1 MLRTVTI
8 VPAVLTNNK
17 QDYRAQLER
26 INMYTKHIQVDVT
39 DGKFAT
45 NETLDITNLW
55 WPQGWTVDL
64 HLMVEQPSFYMD
76 TVFKLHPA
84 LCIFHAEAKEN
95 LLPIFEMLHAQGI
108 KAGVALLKTTY
119 PGRVK
124 QYIEAADHV
133 LIFAGDLGRQGGA
146 ADMMQMEKIK
156 IIRGMKPEVEIG
168 TYVLSPRV
176 KAIVSVYT
184 TKEVNEK
191 GYEAHKEYIDIQYL
205 VSGVEKIG
213 FVSLEYLKETKSY
226 NVEKDIAFY
235 DERGVEPQ
243 DLLLGNGYF
252 AILYPQDG
260 HMPQLWVN
268 GPVQVKKVVI
278 KVKI

>member
-168 TYVLSPRV
+168 WDGGANMSNIRALAHADLDVINVGSALSQAENP
-176 KAIVSVYT
+176 AMVYQEMVAET
-184 TKEVNEK
+184 DK
-191 GYEAHKEYIDIQYL
+191 
-205 VSGVEKIG
+205 SGV
-213 FVSLEYLKETKSY
+213 VL
-226 NVEKDIAFY
+226 
-235 DERGVEPQ
+235 
-243 DLLLGNGYF
+243 
-252 AILYPQDG
+252 
-260 HMPQLWVN
+260 
-268 GPVQVKKVVI
+268 
-278 KVKI
+278 